1 MEVIHSLTAQITKRV
16 FSSSKYGIARCQDPI
31 KNYVEFGLEPIVV
44 VGVCHSQL
52 PMNYRQY
59 NYPDQDISLTALLE
73 NFWSRSF
80 KAPFVGMGDI
90 IGVPDKLIID
100 KRLEP
105 GLKPEFFEWLNQVG
119 VPFEFSNTKDRQFT
133 AKTRFVQEYPYHLC
147 FEDFKRYRT
156 DDDSFNEEYPITLET
171 LNADFNRPFE
181 HFGIEQYPKHKREI
195 LCAQYP
201 ENHTRK
207 KFAGRAPVIDFKPSL
222 CNLKLSNS
230 NDEETTSLHWHY
242 AEPEK
247 AQFGFLRIESV
258 EQDSIDLDD
267 DDIDVGSTDAED
279 GSEKDRVDDL
289 SLHWRQRFNE
299 QETLLDQTMEDP
311 RSGRPLNRWLVTLD
325 SVEGW
330 WGEGYVVHTG
340 IPAFVCSWGWVTPLE
355 AQAMASSIS
364 INAKESLAVCFTH
377 PLSENSLFEDDQ
389 YPSLM
394 HQAVTAV
401 YEYLLAINSK
411 STQAE

>member
-1 MEVIHSLTAQITKRV
+1 MEVIHSLTAQICKRV
-16 FSSSKYGIARCQDPI
+16 FSSPKYGIACCPDPI
-31 KNYVEFGLEPIVV
+31 KNYEEFGLEPIVV

-52 PMNYRQY
+52 PMNFRQY
-59 NYPDQDISLTALLE
+59 YFPKHDISLTALLE

-90 IGVPDKLIID
+90 VGVPDKLIIA

-105 GLKPEFFEWLNQVG
+105 GLKPKFFEWLNRVG
-119 VPFEFSNTKDRQFT
+119 VAFEFSNTKDRQFT
-133 AKTRFVQEYPYHLC
+133 AKTRYVQENPCYFG
-147 FEDFKRYRT
+147 FEDFEQYRT
-156 DDDSFNEEYPITLET
+156 NDESFVEDYPLTLET
-171 LNADFNRPFE
+171 LNTEFNRPYWYFD
-181 HFGIEQYPKHKREI
+181 ISQYPPQKREI

-207 KFAGRAPVIDFKPSL
+207 KFAGRAPVIDFSPAL
-222 CNLKLSNS
+222 CNLKLPTN
-230 NDEETTSLHWHY
+230 NDIETNKLHWHY

-247 AQFGFLRIESV
+247 KRFGFLRLESL
-258 EQDSIDLDD
+258 EQHNYDYLDD
-267 DDIDVGSTDAED
+267 DDIDDDSTEAED
-279 GSEKDRVDDL
+279 GPEKDRLDDL
-289 SLHWRQRFNE
+289 SLHWRRRFNE
-299 QETLLDQTMEDP
+299 QETLLEQTMEDP
-311 RSGRPLNRWLVTLD
+311 LSGRPLNRWLVTLD

-340 IPAFVCSWGWVTPLE
+340 IPAFVCSWGWVTPME
-355 AQAMASSIS
+355 AQAMAASIS

-377 PLSENSLFEDDQ
+377 SLSEDSLYEDDQ

-401 YEYLLAINSK
+401 YEYLLSINS
-411 STQAE
+411 